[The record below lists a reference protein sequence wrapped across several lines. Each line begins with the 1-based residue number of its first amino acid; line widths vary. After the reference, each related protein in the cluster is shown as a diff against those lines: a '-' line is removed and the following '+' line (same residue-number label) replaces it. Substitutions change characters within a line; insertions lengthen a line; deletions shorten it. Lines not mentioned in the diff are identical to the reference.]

1 LFTFFVGGGVQARL
15 FESSSVKKGGE
26 SSEAKQLLYSSS
38 FFLQDFNRRKISS
51 TQFFLP
57 ARFQPKKNLINP
69 ILSSCKISTEALF
82 DHTAWESSEAKQLL
96 THLLSSCQISTQEKS
111 RQPGLNTSCK
121 LLASCK
127 HKASLFIFVFCFAGI
142 ASTRAEKECR

>member
-1 LFTFFVGGGVQARL
+1 MKFPGGRNLCEIGKEKSFLTRKSCSHFLLVGGVQARL

-69 ILSSCKISTEALF
+69 ILSSRKISTE
-82 DHTAWESSEAKQLL
+82 
-96 THLLSSCQISTQEKS
+96 EKS
-111 RQPGLNTSCK
+111 HQPNSFFLQNFNRSPLRPHSMGVK
-121 LLASCK
+121 
-127 HKASLFIFVFCFAGI
+127 
-142 ASTRAEKECR
+142 